1 MASNSIKIFDDT
13 VIKLTIKQ
21 GLEEQR
27 SNEVLGTFNNG
38 ELAYTRDTGRLFVGD
53 NSDGEPGHIGL
64 QETVGGSLVGNKYL
78 GLIDSKPLVINANN
92 GEPLSFEVPTS
103 STGTQ
108 ELGEFVEPGLLTEQS
123 KFRLHSADGASTAW
137 HNWDRTAVYNPKYNA
152 YNGDF
157 MYDVYQNA
165 LILFDT
171 RISGDPEA
179 ASQPQIKK
187 DAEGNPVEPE
197 TFIVDGE
204 EISSEDERA
213 LSLTRRS
220 ILQNY
225 SKTNKD
231 TTNSE
236 LVYGDGY
243 VVLRMVEPD
252 NQTIRFKPRGFQRNG
267 NPNEENNYTHNLLE
281 VYHVPTSAMSGN
293 FTDDFVI
300 TSGAD
305 PKISLNKKISQVE
318 SITGKN
324 GEIKIPKN
332 LSFSTSNGGRDATT
346 FMRWVMNEPQGITV
360 PTSQAYK
367 LVLKPETDKKT
378 DNGKEYLC
386 FNASLEA
393 DKPWRYTINLE
404 GGLESDQSNPNT
416 LVIDEQAVSDDISS
430 CPTLKIARIDKE
442 TTIFDGDNDP
452 YLSEQG
458 TDLYYSGNLAVDYSG
473 TVMNIDEFSDS
484 YYLNVQKKVDKWTEQ
499 NTSVNYLKTPV
510 TILQS
515 STSANLYKEGEEK
528 YTTNTYQLPSTSQA
542 TSPTTSTTAIGGDFT
557 KLAKLATTH
566 SSFHTAPNT
575 GSSSPSG
582 VTWDGNALNIANLGT
597 SGVAAIV
604 AGPNLPDKTY
614 LKNVS
619 VAGQVSN
626 LSGTGTVRIFLALIH
641 AGNIIKVQERSSD
654 YKPFSFGF
662 DFNLDEV
669 IMKGTEVFLAFGF
682 IFDSANGDTSSNVKV
697 TLKTISSQ
705 TRTLSDEE
713 IFTLSDAGVN
723 VNVDFNV
730 SPYVFCTKKTVS
742 TPNNFVLPKIESVT
756 QYPSNLESNY
766 FTNFN
771 ATNNK
776 TWNNLVS
783 VLGHN
788 HYKNWADKTSTIPMG
803 RGGESTLKKAA
814 FLGVNSFDVEVSD
827 DGTVTGIKKHTGT
840 LSSELEEDE
849 TDFMVFS
856 WYEEYTKT
864 GNTKENHIFYP
875 LDEFDTRSSEIISE
889 YGKNINFVRLQG
901 NNNNIISNQSGGVLV
916 SAEQEIQG
924 EGSNR
929 YRRQY
934 AIYWDSSLITAN
946 IEGIE
951 YGIETPSSS
960 SDVQVEGDPITNF
973 YSFKKHKGYGL
984 FYDIFTNEDTIE
996 VVFVK
1001 EGGDNVAFE
1010 REVNVDES
1018 SGTITIGEWKDPF
1031 KTAFPNGRIT
1041 VDSNVPSDGDVSDFD
1056 YVVLVSTDTEPE
1068 IVTSPDEVE
1077 DEEVEGTTDSYEVY
1091 KIQKSVPYLTGYFE
1105 PKKLTSVPI
1114 VTTDGATSTT
1124 SVTLD
1129 ETLDEE
1135 DKVYIPTNARNIILE
1150 LTHITTENNTI
1161 GVMYANEFDE
1171 LGLLLP
1177 GLPVEE
1183 YNDPATFSADVIIN
1197 PSHAPTV
1204 TENAYKSVNGGY
1216 KMKLGKT
1223 ISADSSTTNSRQ
1235 FHDLKIGVAENKKR
1249 LPSIYAAAPN
1259 EKILC
1264 NSSVTETRVLEVPL
1278 HKIPGTD
1285 KRHFALRFA
1294 NIRPSNIE
1302 ILNQVVVRVIG
1313 YRV

>member
-1 MASNSIKIFDDT
+1 MASNSIKIFDDS
-13 VIKLTIKQ
+13 VIKLTVKQ

-27 SNEVLGTFNNG
+27 SNEVLGTFNSG
-38 ELAYTRDTGRLFVGD
+38 ELAYTRDTARLFIGD

-108 ELGEFVEPGLLTEQS
+108 EIGTFIEPGLLTKDS
-123 KFRLHSADGASTAW
+123 KFRVHSADGADEKW
-137 HNWDRTAVYNPKYNA
+137 DNWDRTAIYNPKYNA

-179 ASQPQIKK
+179 ESQPQIKK

-204 EISSEDERA
+204 EIRSDDPRA
-213 LSLTRRS
+213 LNLTRRS

-225 SKTNKD
+225 SKTNQD

-243 VVLRMVEPD
+243 VILRMVEPD
-252 NQTIRFKPRGFQRNG
+252 NQTIRFKPRGFQQNG
-267 NPNEENNYTHNLLE
+267 NPNTENNYTHNLLE
-281 VYHVPTSAMSGN
+281 VFHVPTAAIMNN
-293 FTDDFVI
+293 FTDDFII
-300 TSGAD
+300 TSGSD
-305 PKISLNKKISQVE
+305 PKVSLNKKISQVE
-318 SITGKN
+318 SITGKS

-332 LSFSTSNGGRDATT
+332 LSFSTSTNGGREATT
-346 FMRWVMNEPQGITV
+346 YMRWVLNEPKGITV
-360 PTSQAYK
+360 PTTQAYK
-367 LVLKPETDKKT
+367 LTLKPEDKKRT
-378 DNGKEYLC
+378 DNGNEYLS
-386 FNASLEA
+386 FNVDVKE

-404 GGLESDQSNPNT
+404 GGLESDQHNPYT
-416 LVIDEQAVSDDISS
+416 LVIDEQAVSDDVLS
-430 CPTLKIARIDKE
+430 CPTLKIARIQKE
-442 TTIFDGDNDP
+442 VTIFDADNDP
-452 YLSEQG
+452 YLSDQG
-458 TDLYYSGNLAVDYSG
+458 LDVYYTGNLAVDYGG

-484 YYLNVQKKVDKWTEQ
+484 YYLNVKPKVDKWIEQ

-515 STSANLYKEGEEK
+515 STSATLYKESEKK
-528 YTTNTYQLPSTSQA
+528 YTTTVYTLPSVSQGGNPVTSN
-542 TSPTTSTTAIGGDFT
+542 TAVNGDFIT
-557 KLAKLATTH
+557 LAKLATTH
-566 SSFHTAPNT
+566 SSFHTAPNS
-575 GSSSPSG
+575 GSAAPTG
-582 VTWDGNALNIANLGT
+582 VTWDGNALNISSLT
-597 SGVAAIV
+597 SSGVAAIV
-604 AGPNLPDKTY
+604 TGPNLASKTY

-619 VAGQVSN
+619 VAGQVTG
-626 LSGTGTVRIFLALIH
+626 LSGSGNVRIFLALIH
-641 AGNIIKVQERSSD
+641 AGEVIKVQERSHAYSD
-654 YKPFSFGF
+654 FSFGF

-669 IMKGTEVFLAFGF
+669 IVKGTEVFLAFGF
-682 IFDSANGDTSSNVKV
+682 IFDSANTGAIKV

-705 TRTLSDEE
+705 TRSLQDEE

-742 TPNNFVLPKIESVT
+742 TPNDFVLPKIESIN
-756 QYPSNLESNY
+756 QYPSNLESSY

-771 ATNNK
+771 VTNNK

-788 HYKNWADKTSTIPMG
+788 HYKNLSDETSEIPIG
-803 RGGESTLKKAA
+803 RDGNSSLKKAA
-814 FLGVNSFDVEVSD
+814 FLAADSFDVEVDD

-840 LSSELEEDE
+840 LSADDVDN
-849 TDFMVFS
+849 TDAMAFS
-856 WYEEYTKT
+856 WYEEYTEPGGMHT
-864 GNTKENHIFYP
+864 FYL
-875 LDEFDTRSSEIISE
+875 LDEFETRSTEIINE
-889 YGKNINFVRLQG
+889 YGKNINFIRLQG
-901 NNNNIISNQSGGVLV
+901 SDTNIISNKSNGVIV
-916 SAEQEIQG
+916 SAPQLIGG
-924 EGSNR
+924 EGSGR

-934 AIYWDSSLITAN
+934 VIYWDSSLIDGTQ
-946 IEGIE
+946 EGIE
-951 YGIETPSSS
+951 YGIEPDDEDSETY
-960 SDVQVEGDPITNF
+960 VEGDPITHF
-973 YSFKKHKGYGL
+973 YSFKKHKGYKL
-984 FYDIFTNEDTIE
+984 CYDIFTNENTVE
-996 VVFVK
+996 VIFVK
-1001 EGGDNVAFE
+1001 DGGQNISFE
-1010 REVNVDES
+1010 RTVNVNEDNGEV
-1018 SGTITIGEWKDPF
+1018 TIGDWNDVF
-1031 KTAFPNGRIT
+1031 KSAFPDGRIT
-1041 VDSNVPSDGDVSDFD
+1041 CDSKVPPTSNVSNFD
-1056 YVVLVSTDTEPE
+1056 YVVLVSTDIDTIVVTNPDEDVPE
-1068 IVTSPDEVE
+1068 IS
-1077 DEEVEGTTDSYEVY
+1077 DSYEVY
-1091 KIQKSVPYLTGYFE
+1091 KIQKSVPYLAGYFE

-1124 SVTLD
+1124 NVTLD

-1197 PSHAPTV
+1197 PSHTPTV
-1204 TENAYKSVNGGY
+1204 TENAYTGSGTNY

-1223 ISADSSTTNSRQ
+1223 ISTLSVTNNNRQ
-1235 FHDLKIGVAENKKR
+1235 FHDLTKDVATNKKC

-1264 NSSVTETRVLEVPL
+1264 NSSVTETRILEVPL

-1294 NIRPSNIE
+1294 NIRPSNTE